1 MCQKVS
7 HPMQVTLALER
18 LVELLGS
25 DKAGH
30 LPWVFLCV
38 WLCLGSCHSRKQ
50 AGDIGFPLSKQAVG
64 LLWPCDCQQCV
75 VCMLKSSRDLEPY
88 SH

>member
-25 DKAGH
+25 DRLGIF
-30 LPWVFLCV
+30 PGSSSVFGCV
-38 WLCLGSCHSRKQ
+38 WGAVTPANRRVTLVSHSPSRQLASCGPVIASSVSWVWY
-50 AGDIGFPLSKQAVG
+50 A
-64 LLWPCDCQQCV
+64 CV
-75 VCMLKSSRDLEPY
+75 TKEF
-88 SH
+88 

>member
-1 MCQKVS
+1 MMCQKVS

-25 DKAGH
+25 DRLGIF
-30 LPWVFLCV
+30 PGSSSVF
-38 WLCLGSCHSRKQ
+38 GCHSHKQ

-75 VCMLKSSRDLEPY
+75 MGVVCMRD
-88 SH
+88 

>member
-1 MCQKVS
+1 MMCQKVS

-38 WLCLGSCHSRKQ
+38 WGAVTPANRRVTLVSHSPSRQLASCGPVIASSVSWVWY
-50 AGDIGFPLSKQAVG
+50 A
-64 LLWPCDCQQCV
+64 CV
-75 VCMLKSSRDLEPY
+75 TKEF
-88 SH
+88 